1 MHKCKICGYV
11 YDPNVGDPIQDIEPG
26 TTFDELPPDWKCP
39 ICGVPKDDFV
49 EID

>member
-26 TTFDELPPDWKCP
+26 TTFDELSPNWKCP
-39 ICGVPKDDFV
+39 ICGVSKDDFV